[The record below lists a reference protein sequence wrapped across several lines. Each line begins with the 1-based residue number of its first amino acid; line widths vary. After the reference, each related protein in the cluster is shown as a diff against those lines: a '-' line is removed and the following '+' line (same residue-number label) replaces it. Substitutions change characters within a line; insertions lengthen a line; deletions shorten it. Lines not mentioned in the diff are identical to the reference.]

1 MIATRKVSLTLLLEK
16 YITVTC
22 LTITARVSEMLFL
35 PLLLTVIVSLVV
47 MLMSELWNKATT
59 NILLG
64 MPCTQ
69 ELPLGVGGLG

>member
-47 MLMSELWNKATT
+47 MLMSELRNKATT

>member
-35 PLLLTVIVSLVV
+35 PLLLTVIISLVV
-47 MLMSELWNKATT
+47 MLMSELRNKATT

>member
-47 MLMSELWNKATT
+47 ILMSELRNKATT

>member
-69 ELPLGVGGLG
+69 ELPLRVGGLG